1 MEFDYSHAL
10 KQIAMRRKYIL
21 YVHEQQVSSEELD
34 LLKSR
39 LRDYEIIDFD
49 VDINAYEISISII
62 NKALNE
68 FNPDVIISEGI
79 AAFFVHHL
87 CGYNRICVNAQIHL
101 SLRCKKSLVKMYRD
115 MERIQL
121 AYDRSQDFDK
131 GTHCWGVFGLDVER
145 RDFAMLYYPNI
156 TTIPRIV
163 TKVSDAIKECSA
175 LVSMIAESNKT
186 DEYGMHFTEYGR
198 VLVKADY
205 PLFRGVKE
213 YNVPE
218 GVVAISDGAF
228 CGAELESVIL
238 PESVSYLG
246 KCCFRD
252 CRQLKEIILPLRIS
266 TIPAG
271 CFLNCAS
278 LNRVVLP
285 KSLTSIHT
293 KAFWGCSLNSI
304 KVPNSI
310 LTISPK
316 AFDDGVEM
324 IVGASK
330 LTELLQTA
338 KNYQLSIDEGD

>member
-1 MEFDYSHAL
+1 
-10 KQIAMRRKYIL
+10 MRRRFIL
-21 YVHEQQVSSEELD
+21 YVHEQQASSEGFD

-39 LRDYEIIDFD
+39 LTGYEIVDLD
-49 VDINAYEISISII
+49 VDINAYEESISII
-62 NKALNE
+62 DKALKELKPN
-68 FNPDVIISEGI
+68 VIISEGI
-79 AAFFVHHL
+79 AAFYVHHL
-87 CGYNRICVNAQIHL
+87 CGYNRICVNAQIHP
-101 SLRCKKSLVKMYRD
+101 SLRCNASHVKMYR
-115 MERIQL
+115 EKEKTQL
-121 AYDRSQDFDK
+121 AYDRSQDFDE

-175 LVSMIAESNKT
+175 LVSMIAESNKI
-186 DEYGMHFTEYGR
+186 DEYGVHFTEYGR

-228 CGAELESVIL
+228 CGSELESITF
-238 PESVSYLG
+238 PESVSYIG

-252 CRQLKEIILPLRIS
+252 CQLMKDITLPPRLS
-266 TIPAG
+266 TIQAG
-271 CFLNCAS
+271 CFLNCTS

-285 KSLTSIHT
+285 KALTTIRA
-293 KAFWGCSLNSI
+293 KAFWGCGLNSI
-304 KVPNSI
+304 EVPNSI

-316 AFDDGVEM
+316 AFDDGVKM

>member
-1 MEFDYSHAL
+1 
-10 KQIAMRRKYIL
+10 MRRRFIL
-21 YVHEQQVSSEELD
+21 YVHEQQASSEGLD

-39 LRDYEIIDFD
+39 LTGYEIVDID
-49 VDINAYEISISII
+49 VDINAYEESISII
-62 NKALNE
+62 DKSLNE

-87 CGYNRICVNAQIHL
+87 CGYNRICVNAQIHP
-101 SLRCKKSLVKMYRD
+101 SLRCEKSLVKMYRD
-115 MERIQL
+115 MEKTQL
-121 AYDRSQDFDK
+121 AYDRSQDFDE

-186 DEYGMHFTEYGR
+186 DEYGVHFTEYGR

-228 CGAELESVIL
+228 CGSELESITF
-238 PESVSYLG
+238 PESVSYIG

-252 CRQLKEIILPLRIS
+252 CQLMKDITLPPRLS
-266 TIPAG
+266 TIQAG
-271 CFLNCAS
+271 CFLNCTS

-285 KSLTSIHT
+285 KALTTIRA
-293 KAFWGCSLNSI
+293 KAFWGCGLNSI
-304 KVPNSI
+304 EVPNSI

-316 AFDDGVEM
+316 AFDDGVKM

>member
-1 MEFDYSHAL
+1 
-10 KQIAMRRKYIL
+10 MRRRFIL
-21 YVHEQQVSSEELD
+21 YVHEQQASSEGLD

-39 LRDYEIIDFD
+39 LTGYEIVDID
-49 VDINAYEISISII
+49 VDINAYEESISII
-62 NKALNE
+62 DKSLNE

-87 CGYNRICVNAQIHL
+87 CGYNRICVNAQIHP
-101 SLRCKKSLVKMYRD
+101 SLRCNASHVKMYR
-115 MERIQL
+115 EKEKTQL
-121 AYDRSQDFDK
+121 AYDRSQDFDE

-163 TKVSDAIKECSA
+163 TKVSDAIIECAA

-186 DEYGMHFTEYGR
+186 DEYGVHFTEYGR

-228 CGAELESVIL
+228 CGSELESITF
-238 PESVSYLG
+238 PESVSYIG

-252 CRQLKEIILPLRIS
+252 CQLMKDITLPPRLS
-266 TIPAG
+266 TIQAG
-271 CFLNCAS
+271 CFLNCTS

-285 KSLTSIHT
+285 KALTTIRA
-293 KAFWGCSLNSI
+293 KAFWGCGLNSI
-304 KVPNSI
+304 EVPNSI

-316 AFDDGVEM
+316 AFDDGVKM

>member
-1 MEFDYSHAL
+1 
-10 KQIAMRRKYIL
+10 MRRRFIL
-21 YVHEQQVSSEELD
+21 YVHEQQASSEGFD

-39 LRDYEIIDFD
+39 LTGYEIVDID
-49 VDINAYEISISII
+49 VDINAYEESISII
-62 NKALNE
+62 DKSLNE

-87 CGYNRICVNAQIHL
+87 CGYNRICVNAQIHP
-101 SLRCKKSLVKMYRD
+101 SLRCEKSLVKMYRD
-115 MERIQL
+115 MEKTQL
-121 AYDRSQDFDK
+121 AYDRSQDFDE

-186 DEYGMHFTEYGR
+186 DEYGVHFTEYGR

-228 CGAELESVIL
+228 CGSELESITF
-238 PESVSYLG
+238 PESVSYIG

-252 CRQLKEIILPLRIS
+252 CQLMKDITLPPRLS
-266 TIPAG
+266 TIQAG
-271 CFLNCAS
+271 CFLNCTS

-285 KSLTSIHT
+285 KALTTIRA
-293 KAFWGCSLNSI
+293 KAFWGCGLNSI
-304 KVPNSI
+304 EVPNSI

-316 AFDDGVEM
+316 AFDDGVKM

>member
-1 MEFDYSHAL
+1 
-10 KQIAMRRKYIL
+10 MRRRFIL
-21 YVHEQQVSSEELD
+21 YVHKQQASSEGLD

-39 LRDYEIIDFD
+39 LTGYEIVDID
-49 VDINAYEISISII
+49 VDINAYEESISII
-62 NKALNE
+62 DKSLNE

-87 CGYNRICVNAQIHL
+87 CGYNRICVNAQIHP
-101 SLRCKKSLVKMYRD
+101 SLRCNASHVKMY
-115 MERIQL
+115 MEKEKTQL
-121 AYDRSQDFDK
+121 AYDRSQDFDE

-163 TKVSDAIKECSA
+163 TKVSDAIIECAA
-175 LVSMIAESNKT
+175 LVSMIAESNKI
-186 DEYGMHFTEYGR
+186 DEYGVHFTEYGR

-228 CGAELESVIL
+228 CGSELESITF
-238 PESVSYLG
+238 PESVSYIG

-252 CRQLKEIILPLRIS
+252 CQLMKDITLPPRLS
-266 TIPAG
+266 TIQAG
-271 CFLNCAS
+271 CFLNCTS

-285 KSLTSIHT
+285 KALTTIRA
-293 KAFWGCSLNSI
+293 KAFWGCGLNSI
-304 KVPNSI
+304 EVPNSI

-316 AFDDGVEM
+316 AFDDGVKM

>member
-1 MEFDYSHAL
+1 
-10 KQIAMRRKYIL
+10 MRRRFIL
-21 YVHEQQVSSEELD
+21 YVHEQQASSEGLD

-39 LRDYEIIDFD
+39 LTGYEIVDID
-49 VDINAYEISISII
+49 VDINAYEESISII
-62 NKALNE
+62 DKSLNE

-87 CGYNRICVNAQIHL
+87 CGYNRICVNAQIHP
-101 SLRCKKSLVKMYRD
+101 SLRCNASHVKMYR
-115 MERIQL
+115 EKEKTQL
-121 AYDRSQDFDK
+121 AYDRSQDFDE

-175 LVSMIAESNKT
+175 LVSMIAESNKI
-186 DEYGMHFTEYGR
+186 DEYGVHFTEYGR

-228 CGAELESVIL
+228 CGTELESITF
-238 PESVSYLG
+238 PESVSYIG

-252 CRQLKEIILPLRIS
+252 CQQMKDITLPPRLS
-266 TIPAG
+266 TIQAG
-271 CFLNCAS
+271 CFLNCTS

-285 KSLTSIHT
+285 KALTTIRA

-304 KVPNSI
+304 EVPHSI
-310 LTISPK
+310 ITISPK
-316 AFDDGVEM
+316 AFDDGVKM

>member
-1 MEFDYSHAL
+1 ME
-10 KQIAMRRKYIL
+10 KTQ
-21 YVHEQQVSSEELD
+21 
-34 LLKSR
+34 
-39 LRDYEIIDFD
+39 
-49 VDINAYEISISII
+49 
-62 NKALNE
+62 
-68 FNPDVIISEGI
+68 
-79 AAFFVHHL
+79 
-87 CGYNRICVNAQIHL
+87 L
-101 SLRCKKSLVKMYRD
+101 S
-115 MERIQL
+115 
-121 AYDRSQDFDK
+121 YDRSQDFDK

-163 TKVSDAIKECSA
+163 KKVSDAIIECAA

-186 DEYGMHFTEYGR
+186 DEYGVHFTEYGR

-228 CGAELESVIL
+228 CGTELESITF
-238 PESVSYLG
+238 PESVSYIG

-252 CRQLKEIILPLRIS
+252 CQQMKDITLPPRLS
-266 TIPAG
+266 TIQAG
-271 CFLNCAS
+271 CFLNCTS

-285 KSLTSIHT
+285 KALTTIRA
-293 KAFWGCSLNSI
+293 KAFWGCGLNSI
-304 KVPNSI
+304 EVPHSI
-310 LTISPK
+310 ITISPK
-316 AFDDGVEM
+316 AFDDGVKM

>member
-1 MEFDYSHAL
+1 
-10 KQIAMRRKYIL
+10 MRRRFIL
-21 YVHEQQVSSEELD
+21 YVHEQQASSEGLD

-39 LRDYEIIDFD
+39 LTGYEIVDID
-49 VDINAYEISISII
+49 VDINAYEESMSII
-62 NKALNE
+62 DKSLNE

-87 CGYNRICVNAQIHL
+87 CGYNRICVNAQIHP
-101 SLRCKKSLVKMYRD
+101 SLRCNASHVKMY
-115 MERIQL
+115 MEKEKTQL
-121 AYDRSQDFDK
+121 AYDRSQDFDE

-186 DEYGMHFTEYGR
+186 DEYGVHFTEYGR

-228 CGAELESVIL
+228 CGSELESITF
-238 PESVSYLG
+238 PESVSYIG

-252 CRQLKEIILPLRIS
+252 CQLMKDITLPPRLS
-266 TIPAG
+266 TIQAG
-271 CFLNCAS
+271 CFLNCTS

-285 KSLTSIHT
+285 KALTTIRA
-293 KAFWGCSLNSI
+293 KAFWGCGLNSI
-304 KVPNSI
+304 EVPNSI

-316 AFDDGVEM
+316 AFDDGVKM

>member
-1 MEFDYSHAL
+1 
-10 KQIAMRRKYIL
+10 
-21 YVHEQQVSSEELD
+21 
-34 LLKSR
+34 
-39 LRDYEIIDFD
+39 
-49 VDINAYEISISII
+49 
-62 NKALNE
+62 
-68 FNPDVIISEGI
+68 
-79 AAFFVHHL
+79 
-87 CGYNRICVNAQIHL
+87 
-101 SLRCKKSLVKMYRD
+101 MYR
-115 MERIQL
+115 EKEKTQL
-121 AYDRSQDFDK
+121 AYDRSQDFDE

-163 TKVSDAIKECSA
+163 KKVSDAIKECSA

-186 DEYGMHFTEYGR
+186 DEYGVHFTEYGR

-228 CGAELESVIL
+228 CGSELESITF
-238 PESVSYLG
+238 PESVSYIG

-252 CRQLKEIILPLRIS
+252 CQLMKDITLPPRLS
-266 TIPAG
+266 TIQAG
-271 CFLNCAS
+271 CFLNCTS

-285 KSLTSIHT
+285 KALTTIRA
-293 KAFWGCSLNSI
+293 KAFWGCGLNSI
-304 KVPNSI
+304 EVPNSI

-316 AFDDGVEM
+316 AFDDGVKM

>member
-1 MEFDYSHAL
+1 
-10 KQIAMRRKYIL
+10 MRRRFIL
-21 YVHEQQVSSEELD
+21 YVHEQQASSEGLD

-39 LRDYEIIDFD
+39 LTGYEIVDID
-49 VDINAYEISISII
+49 VDINAYEESISII
-62 NKALNE
+62 DKSLNE

-87 CGYNRICVNAQIHL
+87 CGYNRICVNAQIHP
-101 SLRCKKSLVKMYRD
+101 SLRCEKSLVKMYRD
-115 MERIQL
+115 MEKTQL

-163 TKVSDAIKECSA
+163 KKVSDAIKECSA
-175 LVSMIAESNKT
+175 LVSMIAESNKI
-186 DEYGMHFTEYGR
+186 DEYGVHFTEYGR

-228 CGAELESVIL
+228 CGTELESITF
-238 PESVSYLG
+238 PESVSYIG

-252 CRQLKEIILPLRIS
+252 CQLMKDITLPPRLS
-266 TIPAG
+266 TIQAG
-271 CFLNCAS
+271 CFLNCTS

-285 KSLTSIHT
+285 KALTTIRA
-293 KAFWGCSLNSI
+293 KAFWGCGLNSI
-304 KVPNSI
+304 EVPNSI

-316 AFDDGVEM
+316 AFDDGVKM